1 MIKKKYIISTILL
14 SLLCMNKTYAAC
26 TQEEINEFKKIENQF
41 KVTYEFNK
49 TTNDYHITIYN
60 PAPND
65 YAYTFK
71 EDLNHMKYESG
82 DGGTLTFSGIKSG
95 TYETIIIG
103 LKECTDDLKTITFK
117 LPELNKYYQDP
128 LCEGIDEFV
137 LCQPTYSKEIDYE
150 TFKSR
155 VETYKKTKKNKEQT
169 KKEEVTEENK
179 ILDYIKDNIYS
190 IIIITVF
197 VILVSITTIIT
208 AKSIRKSRRLE

>member
-1 MIKKKYIISTILL
+1 MIKKKYIISTLIL

-26 TQEEINEFKKIENQF
+26 TQEEINAFKKIEDDF
-41 KVTYEFNK
+41 KVTYKFDK

-60 PAPND
+60 PAPDD

-82 DGGTLTFSGIKSG
+82 DGETLTFSGIKSG

-103 LKECTDDLKTITFK
+103 LKGCTDDLKTITFK
-117 LPELNKYYQDP
+117 LPKLNKYYQDP

-137 LCQPTYSKEIDYE
+137 LCEPTYSKEIDYE

-155 VETYKKTKKNKEQT
+155 IQTYKKSKDNQKTESTEPQIKENQT
-169 KKEEVTEENK
+169 LN
-179 ILDYIKDNIYS
+179 YIKDNIYS
-190 IIIITVF
+190 IIIIIVF
-197 VILVSITTIIT
+197 IVLVTITTIVT